1 MATLNHVSMWS
12 KHGWTRVTA
21 AEAAKIH
28 PGGTVSAHSGLF
40 MCELCGQYVTLTEG
54 YEKARHFRHSA
65 YEESKNCPERT
76 FGPLYAPTYKA
87 NEHELPIR
95 LIKEENTF
103 RLELGLLYVPQDII
117 KNEQTQSVTII
128 ASDVA
133 RYTYSFE
140 RFSEKTITYLPVGNV
155 PSEKYEVLTSNRLMS
170 FWPRQVKGINR
181 KGSLFQVHT
190 GKMMTV
196 DSDILVEK
204 EYYLLTTRPLYYL
217 TSSITFS
224 LQCEIRSGW
233 NTWRLYLIKATALD
247 QDAAKFFLSMHYRLT
262 DSPLQVNPIWPI
274 HIKTPYVLK
283 LPDDYFILHLSGRRE
298 KRITTFP
305 YAPVRSQICSKHGQI
320 YKIDCNGR
328 QQLISSG
335 QANVLQYLY
344 LWKEPLTEAGEIPTF
359 QVQDINGHDISGG
372 QHFDLPAQKMIKILL
387 PYDGK
392 AVIRRNG
399 VILEKRNIVAQ
410 SYCSIDRISLGTEIE
425 ICIGLDTVWVALFKR
440 DREDRITKDDALL
453 LAELNSFRG
462 NEIPVPHSVGSLA
475 QKMINYPQTKK
486 WLYQIMRRGTA
497 PEKSIKHLKNQFSAK
512 EKE

>member
-12 KHGWTRVTA
+12 EHGWTHVTA

-65 YEESKNCPERT
+65 HEESKNCPERT
-76 FGPLYAPTYKA
+76 FGPLYTPTYKA

-95 LIKEENTF
+95 LIKEKNTF

-117 KNEQTQSVTII
+117 RNEQTQSVTII

-133 RYTYSFE
+133 HYTYSFE
-140 RFSEKTITYLPVGNV
+140 RFSEKAITYLPVGNV

-181 KGSLFQVHT
+181 KGSLFQVQN

-196 DSDILVEK
+196 DSDILVER
-204 EYYLLTTRPLYYL
+204 EYYLLTTRPLYHL

-233 NTWRLYLIKATALD
+233 DTWRLYLIKATALD

-283 LPDDYFILHLSGRRE
+283 LPDDYIIVHLYGRRE

-305 YAPVRSQICSKHGQI
+305 YAPVRSQICSKNGQI

-359 QVQDINGHDISGG
+359 QVQDINCHEISAGV
-372 QHFDLPAQKMIKILL
+372 HTTLPARETVKILL

-392 AVIRRNG
+392 AVISRNG
-399 VILEKRNIVAQ
+399 IIVDKRDIAAQ
-410 SYCSIDRISLGTEIE
+410 SYYTIENISYGMEIE
-425 ICIGLDTVWVALFKR
+425 LHIALDVVWTASFIRAK
-440 DREDRITKDDALL
+440 EKTITNDDALFASL
-453 LAELNSFRG
+453 LASFHG
-462 NEIPVPHSVGSLA
+462 NEISIPHGLGSLI
-475 QKMINYPQTKK
+475 QKLDDYPQTKR
-486 WLYQIMRRGTA
+486 WLYRAIRRGA
-497 PEKSIKHLKNQFSAK
+497 VSEEAIKYLKKQIYTIQK
-512 EKE
+512 K